1 MFDDLLFPVT
11 AMFTFRCDILRPHG
25 AANIDPTIT
34 VNDMMACYPQS
45 IGPLKAL
52 GIDTC
57 CGGTDSLRV
66 AANHAG
72 VPLTVL
78 LAAIDHAVITGRA

>member
-72 VPLTVL
+72 YRSRSSSPRS
-78 LAAIDHAVITGRA
+78 ITL